1 MKYIQQLDMSDC
13 GAACLA
19 MIASH
24 YGITLS
30 IADIRNAAGT
40 DVIGT
45 NVKGLVEA
53 AGRYGLKAAPV
64 KGSADALVP
73 SLAVPFISHLHI
85 EKEEGK
91 SYIKIA
97 FDMMNLLGFKKDLEY
112 GMENVKKTFGFDFS

>member
-53 AGRYGLKAAPV
+53 AGRYGLKAVPV

-73 SLAVPFISHLHI
+73 SLAVPFIVHLHI
-85 EKEEGK
+85 EREEGNWADH
-91 SYIKIA
+91 Y
-97 FDMMNLLGFKKDLEY
+97 
-112 GMENVKKTFGFDFS
+112 VVVRR